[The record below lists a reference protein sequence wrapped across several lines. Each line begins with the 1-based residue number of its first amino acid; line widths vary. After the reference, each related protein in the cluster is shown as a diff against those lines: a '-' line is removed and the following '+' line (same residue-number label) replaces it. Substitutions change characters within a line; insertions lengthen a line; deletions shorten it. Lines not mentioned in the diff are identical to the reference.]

1 MQWQGINEFSSV
13 AETGS
18 FTLAAKRLKLSTS
31 QISKQITALEQRLNS
46 RLFYRTTRKVSLT
59 EEGKLFYQHCRQILD
74 ALDEA
79 EQAINN
85 LQSVPRGNIKLTAP
99 VTYAEQTL
107 LPLINDFL
115 QLYPDIQI
123 QVNLTNNREDLIE
136 GAYDMAIRIGK
147 LGDSSLIARKLG
159 SRAHITCAS
168 PHYLQQHQAPKTA
181 RDLHQHN
188 CLTGASNQWRF
199 VEKGKSI
206 NLELKGNL
214 SCNSGRGLVDAA
226 LKGLGIIQLPDH
238 YVQAYIHQ
246 RQLLPLLSQQQRPAE
261 DIWVLTP
268 QNRHLSAKVNLFINF
283 LKQHLTQT

>member
-1 MQWQGINEFSSV
+1 MMQWQGINEFSSV

-18 FTLAAKRLKLSTS
+18 FTLAAKKLNLSTS
-31 QISKQITALEQRLNS
+31 QVSKQITALEQRLNS

-74 ALDEA
+74 SLDEA

-99 VTYAEQTL
+99 VTYAEQKI

-123 QVNLTNNREDLIE
+123 HINLTNNREDLIE

-147 LGDSSLIARKLG
+147 LGDSSLIARKIG
-159 SRAHITCAS
+159 SRTHITCAS
-168 PHYLQQHQAPKTA
+168 PLYLQQQHTPTTTK
-181 RDLHQHN
+181 DLLQHN
-188 CLTGASNQWRF
+188 CLTGASNQWHF
-199 VEKGKSI
+199 IEKGKETS
-206 NLELKGNL
+206 LELKGNL
-214 SCNSGRGLVDAA
+214 GCNSGRGLVDAA

-238 YVQAYIHQ
+238 YVQRHIHSGE
-246 RQLLPLLSQQQRPAE
+246 LVPLLEQQQRAVE

-268 QNRHLSAKVNLFINF
+268 QNRHLSTKIKLFINF
-283 LKQHLTQT
+283 LKQRLQ